1 MSLGF
6 ESVRDALERLAQQ
19 CTYIRAAIDQVG
31 YPPERVGSNDPESL
45 MRIIVGQQLSTKA
58 AATINA
64 RLTSLLDGGGYAVI
78 PQLSDEALR
87 GVGLSRPKIR
97 YLRALAEA
105 ILSQSL
111 DLEVLSQLSDED
123 VVQRLIAMPGFG
135 PWSANMYL
143 IFNLQRPDVWPVG
156 DLAVRAGVSRL
167 VGASCRLSEREL
179 EQWGARW
186 RPERSSVALLAW
198 YFYAKVPGI

>member
-19 CTYIRAAIDQVG
+19 CTYISAAIDQVG

-64 RLTSLLDGGGYAVI
+64 RLASLLDGGGYSVI

-123 VVQRLIAMPGFG
+123 VVQRLIALPGFG

-198 YFYAKVPGI
+198 HFYASKD

>member
-6 ESVRDALERLAQQ
+6 ESVRDALERLTQQ
-19 CTYIRAAIDQVG
+19 CTYISAAIDQVG

-64 RLTSLLDGGGYAVI
+64 RLASLLDGGGYAVI

-111 DLEVLSQLSDED
+111 DLEVLSQLSD
-123 VVQRLIAMPGFG
+123 
-135 PWSANMYL
+135 
-143 IFNLQRPDVWPVG
+143 
-156 DLAVRAGVSRL
+156 
-167 VGASCRLSEREL
+167 
-179 EQWGARW
+179 
-186 RPERSSVALLAW
+186 
-198 YFYAKVPGI
+198 